1 MRISNFPLCM
11 AGHKALGV
19 SAMIPGSTLAEYHY
33 SVKEL
38 AKTWGLSQAKVR
50 RMLQNEPGVLRFG
63 VEKKGHK
70 RAYVTLRIPASVAE
84 RVYRR
89 CMCPGL
95 KLSPNAVKIE
105 EAA

>member
-1 MRISNFPLCM
+1 
-11 AGHKALGV
+11 
-19 SAMIPGSTLAEYHY
+19 MIQGNNVTEYHY

-38 AKTWGLSQAKVR
+38 ATNWRLSQAKVR
-50 RMLQNEPGVLRFG
+50 SMLRNEPGVLRFG
-63 VEKKGHK
+63 AEKRGHQ

-95 KLSPNAVKIE
+95 KPSPNGGKKKGRA
-105 EAA
+105 

>member
-1 MRISNFPLCM
+1 
-11 AGHKALGV
+11 
-19 SAMIPGSTLAEYHY
+19 MIPGSNLTEPHY
-33 SVKEL
+33 TVKEL
-38 AKTWGLSQAKVR
+38 GAMWRLSPAKVR
-50 RMLQNEPGVLRFG
+50 RMFRNELGVRRFG

-84 RVYRR
+84 RVYER

-95 KLSPNAVKIE
+95 KTNPCVGNKK

>member
-1 MRISNFPLCM
+1 
-11 AGHKALGV
+11 
-19 SAMIPGSTLAEYHY
+19 MIQGCNLTEYHY
-33 SVKEL
+33 SIKEL
-38 AKTWGLSQAKVR
+38 AQNWGLSQAKVR
-50 RMLQNEPGVLRFG
+50 RMLHNEPGVLRFG

-89 CMCPGL
+89 CTCPGL
-95 KLSPNAVKIE
+95 NLSPIGVKIE